1 MAPWYEAPWY
11 DPGSLPAQHMTMP
24 MPAQGAAIEPVVLDP
39 PGHDCR
45 GDLGTPRPHG
55 LRHRVPQHR
64 SRRGASCG
72 RWHAAVHG
80 APQSVDVG
88 AGEWRYA
95 YFAEPDGNY
104 VALVEAR
111 Y

>member
-1 MAPWYEAPWY
+1 MDFAVRVGNIDAAA
-11 DPGSLPAQHMTMP
+11 AQL
-24 MPAQGAAIEPVVLDP
+24 QEWGV
-39 PGHDCR
+39 
-45 GDLGTPRPHG
+45 
-55 LRHRVPQHR
+55 
-64 SRRGASCG
+64 
-72 RWHAAVHG
+72 AVHG

-88 AGEWRYA
+88 TGEWRYA